1 MSMRKPR
8 RACRFAALT
17 AGATVFAASA
27 FAAGPSKPVPALGEP
42 VAKDIV
48 SAWDTTI
55 FPDGT
60 GLPAGSGTAKQGFP
74 IYDEKCSGCHGPE
87 GRGETAEELIGRELP
102 LTDPETSQT
111 IGAYWPYATTLFDY
125 IHRAMPTDKPG
136 TLTAD
141 EVYALC
147 AYLLH
152 LDGIIAE
159 DAVMDAKSLPKV
171 QMPNRDGFDAIDA
184 KPN

>member
-1 MSMRKPR
+1 MSMRKPTW
-8 RACRFAALT
+8 ACRLAALST
-17 AGATVFAASA
+17 GVALFTASA

-55 FPDGT
+55 YPDGT

-102 LTDPETSQT
+102 LTDPQTSQT
-111 IGAYWPYATTLFDY
+111 IGAYWP
-125 IHRAMPTDKPG
+125 
-136 TLTAD
+136 
-141 EVYALC
+141 
-147 AYLLH
+147 
-152 LDGIIAE
+152 
-159 DAVMDAKSLPKV
+159 
-171 QMPNRDGFDAIDA
+171 
-184 KPN
+184 